1 MGPGPLER
9 TVSGRKKGRHF
20 CVGGMASLCMMAGGG
35 YRRGHSTSI
44 PRWQISGL
52 GLQLTLVLQGGHAQ
66 RTCES
71 LHDRGPMGL
80 QRQRH
85 QPEFEFLCFAS
96 LPLLLK
102 NGFSVWSKLVK
113 AREHLY
119 RERCS
124 WHACAVPFMLLR
136 SVSVQCFCL
145 LVFLMAQFPLYL
157 PKSVMETVHQ

>member
-1 MGPGPLER
+1 
-9 TVSGRKKGRHF
+9 
-20 CVGGMASLCMMAGGG
+20 
-35 YRRGHSTSI
+35 
-44 PRWQISGL
+44 
-52 GLQLTLVLQGGHAQ
+52 
-66 RTCES
+66 
-71 LHDRGPMGL
+71 MGL
-80 QRQRH
+80 QRQRR

-96 LPLLLK
+96 LPLFLK

-145 LVFLMAQFPLYL
+145 LVFLMAQFPLCL